1 MDYLSAKQTAQKWGV
16 SIQRIQV
23 ICKQGRVPGAFIVGN
38 SWAIPA
44 DAQKPKDERIKSGR
58 YIKSR
63 IEGERK

>member
-38 SWAIPA
+38 SRAIPA

>member
-23 ICKQGRVPGAFIVGN
+23 ICNQGRVPGAFIVGN